1 MGWDGAGN
9 YTRLRNFS
17 ADASAGIK
25 ILASAMDQELND
37 FASAIGLCWTR
48 NGQNVPTTDIPMGGR
63 KFVNIGAPA
72 SVNNYM
78 RPRDFIENV
87 PIYMLDATTSTDNIS
102 VSAEYFTSV
111 SAAQSPVG
119 GTHVL
124 IKMAAAKGSAPALHI
139 NTGDGNP
146 HSANVVMNTGSAI
159 YAGAMVSGGIYEFV
173 FASAASV
180 WHLMNPTGHKPANTS
195 DAGIIEIA
203 TTAET
208 GGNATNLAVTPAALT
223 AVLADTSS
231 FSMTLT
237 GVSDSTSVFFT
248 MTNVGKIYGLRCNG
262 DMFGTSNSSACT
274 ITGVP
279 AIHAKGV
286 PSFVVPVFNNGVRQT
301 AVGTMSSA
309 GTITLHLIASASVG
323 FEASGSKGLLAG
335 TCMYWVGT

>member
-9 YTRLRNFS
+9 YSRLRNFS

-37 FASAIGLCWTR
+37 FASAMGLCWTR

-78 RPRDFIENV
+78 RPKDFIENV
-87 PIYMLDATTSTDNIS
+87 PVYMEDTTTSADNIS
-102 VSAEYFTSV
+102 VSATYFTSV
-111 SAAQSPVG
+111 SALQEPAG

-124 IKMAAAKGSAPALHI
+124 IKARSDKGSAPALHL
-139 NTGDGNP
+139 NAGGGA
-146 HSANVVMNTGSAI
+146 HSANIVLNDGSAL
-159 YAGAMVSGGIYEFV
+159 YSGAITSGGVYELV

-180 WHLMNPTGHKPANTS
+180 WQLLNPTGHKPATTTH
-195 DAGIIEIA
+195 AGVIEIA
-203 TTAET
+203 TTTET
-208 GGNATNLAVTPAALT
+208 GGVATNLAVTPATLT
-223 AVLADTSS
+223 AVLGDTSTVNL
-231 FSMTLT
+231 TLT
-237 GVSDSTSVFFT
+237 GVSDSTTVPFT
-248 MTNVGKIYGLRCNG
+248 FTNVGRFYGLRSGSN
-262 DMFGTSNSSACT
+262 MFGTSNSSACT

-279 AIHAKGV
+279 AILAKGT
-286 PSFVVPVFNNGVRQT
+286 PSFVIPVFNNSVRQT

-323 FEASGSKGLLAG
+323 FEASGSKGLLSG
-335 TCMYWVGT
+335 TSMMWIST